1 MSTVRPDPDNRV
13 ALRGDRLQI
22 TYLPNNREA
31 HDRLVYRW
39 LDTLQK
45 VEEDPLTRMVQRA
58 PIYPRGEA
66 PLSVMGFA
74 CGTCRMG
81 ADPASSVVN
90 LEGRCQVLAN
100 LWIAAASVL
109 PSCPSV
115 GLGLT
120 VIATALRIGAAVQ
133 AVL

>member
-1 MSTVRPDPDNRV
+1 VRPDPENRV
-13 ALRGDRLQI
+13 TLQGDRLQI
-22 TYLPNNREA
+22 TYLANNREA

-39 LDTLQK
+39 LDTLK
-45 VEEDPLTRMVQRA
+45 KTEDDPLTQVVQRA

-81 ADPASSVVN
+81 SDPATSVVN
-90 LEGRCQVLAN
+90 LEGRCHGLAN
-100 LWIAAASVL
+100 LWIADASVL

-115 GLGLT
+115 GIGLT
-120 VIATALRIGAAVQ
+120 VIANALRIGATLGA
-133 AVL
+133 A